1 MRDEGPL
8 PGGIT
13 RALRLLTVAVI
24 VVPVILFVAAAWL
37 NYIAAFR
44 DARERVN
51 RAKDAIHEYA
61 LKAFENDE
69 LILDR
74 IAEHIADKDRSEL
87 IGSEDFH
94 RYLRQFDGKPQI
106 SAVGLIIPGQGL
118 AASNPVFPVPTIN
131 VGPPN
136 YLRVDRAE
144 KEPIYIG
151 QAIPGTFTEAPQFS
165 VVLLDRASA
174 QDVGT
179 GLIFVSAKLSDFAG
193 YYRTIID
200 LKDFLVTV
208 IRSDGAVLA
217 RSPGDELVGKAL
229 SLNSHFRQAIAR
241 EPKSGAYDGAS
252 ELDGIERLF
261 SYRQL
266 GAYPVYVSVGL
277 KRSAVIESW
286 AWLMAGHVAI
296 GLPATIG
303 LLLLAWLALRRSR
316 AADAA
321 LAAVQVHSERRE
333 FAEASLRHI
342 QKMDIVGQLTGGIAH
357 DFNNLLA
364 VITGNLELILRK
376 PQDGARVVRVAKSA
390 FQAAERGERLIEQ
403 LLMFS
408 RRRVMRPTTLDLNSV
423 LLEFETLL
431 RHAAGPPIQLRLKL
445 DPALD
450 PSNIDRAQ
458 FEAAILNLVVNARDA
473 LPKGGRITIKT
484 ANVVIDQ
491 VYAGKNSEVN
501 PGPYVMVSVRDNG
514 TGIPSSVL
522 PHVFEP
528 FFTTKDV
535 GDGSGL
541 GLSQVYGFAT
551 ECGGDVNIESQ
562 VGRGT
567 TVRLYLPKCSERV
580 ANIESQSAVIA
591 SDQSSG
597 AGSVLIVDD
606 DECVLETA
614 KETVAD
620 LGYRVLAAHNGQEAL
635 QILRGFE
642 KVDLLF
648 SDIVMPGGLNGIQ
661 LAEEARRLRP
671 TLKVLLTSGHS
682 TSVLTDKHGLAKAFP
697 VLGKPY
703 RRDQLAANLRELLY
717 DRAALDSGADQQLA
731 TRR

>member
-1 MRDEGPL
+1 MRDAGPL

-61 LKAFENDE
+61 LKAFESDE

-74 IAEHIADKDRSEL
+74 IAEHIADKDRSGL

-136 YLRVDRAE
+136 YLQVDRGE
-144 KEPIYIG
+144 REPIYIG
-151 QAIPGTFTEAPQFS
+151 QAVPGTFTEAPQFS
-165 VVLLDRASA
+165 VVRLDRTSA

-217 RSPGDELVGKAL
+217 RSPGDELVGKTL

-303 LLLLAWLALRRSR
+303 LFLLASLALRRSR

-376 PQDGARVVRVAKSA
+376 PQDSAGIVRVAKAA

-408 RRRVMRPTTLDLNSV
+408 RRRMMRPTTLDINRV

-450 PSNIDRAQ
+450 RGNIDRAQ

-491 VYAGKNSEVN
+491 AYADKNSDVN

-514 TGIPSSVL
+514 IGIPSSVL

-535 GDGSGL
+535 GNGSGL

-551 ECGGDVNIESQ
+551 ECGGDVKIQSQ
-562 VGRGT
+562 AGRGT

-580 ANIESQSAVIA
+580 PDIERQSAVIA
-591 SDQSSG
+591 SDRSSG
-597 AGSVLIVDD
+597 AGTVLIVDD
-606 DECVLETA
+606 DESVLETA

-620 LGYRVLAAHNGQEAL
+620 LGYRVVAAHNGQEAI
-635 QILRGFE
+635 QILKGPNQI
-642 KVDLLF
+642 DLLF

-682 TSVLTDKHGLAKAFP
+682 AAVLTDKHGLPKAIP

-717 DRAALDSGADQQLA
+717 DRAA
-731 TRR
+731 